1 VVKTN
6 IQCLSA
12 FLLLVF
18 LGNAA
23 DHHCISCCKVNLW
36 YVMDSSVQESS
47 NLNLDC
53 VLQVIPLLN
62 FQEQLECSARYILCK
77 TRF

>member
-1 VVKTN
+1 MVKTN